1 MQALQLPALFIFQAD
16 EKNKRRRV
24 SQHSLRQTFL
34 KAFLKKH
41 IKTICQGNFIQLNH
55 IKHSAFSA
63 FTLQPWA

>member
-34 KAFLKKH
+34 KAFLKNAY
-41 IKTICQGNFIQLNH
+41 QNDIQ
-55 IKHSAFSA
+55 SFS
-63 FTLQPWA
+63 LPPVPWA